1 MTLFSQRP
9 RWRGI
14 ATLALALTPSMAV
27 LSPAPA
33 LAQETAP
40 AVQSDLAAV
49 QRHIRSITTLT
60 ADFSQTDRSGQVQ
73 DGKLLWKQPG
83 NIRFQ
88 YDPSNPL
95 LIVADGKS
103 LYMVDYEVR
112 QVQRWPIRNSPLGA
126 LLDPT
131 RDLTRYSKL
140 IQTGDPRVISVEMR
154 DPQHPEYGV
163 INVIFQRD
171 TASAA
176 GLKLYGWVS
185 RDAQGNRTTIRLT
198 NLRYGAPIADS
209 AFRWKDPRPNQRG
222 TGK

>member
-1 MTLFSQRP
+1 MVTTSAVAQGGATTASQ
-9 RWRGI
+9 G
-14 ATLALALTPSMAV
+14 
-27 LSPAPA
+27 
-33 LAQETAP
+33 
-40 AVQSDLAAV
+40 DLAAV

-131 RDLTRYSKL
+131 RDLARYSKL
-140 IQTGDPRVISVEMR
+140 IQTGDPRILSVEMR

-171 TASAA
+171 EAGAA

-209 AFRWKDPRPNQRG
+209 AFRWKDPRPTQRG
-222 TGK
+222 AGK